1 MKLQPLSKKQRDF
14 LLHSDA
20 RINIAYGSVR
30 SGKTLVS
37 LLRWLYIVATA
48 PEGSG
53 LLMIGKTERT
63 LRRNILDLIAELVEP
78 KDYKLNSGMG
88 ECYLYG
94 KKIYLVGAND
104 ERAENKIRGIT
115 LYAAYLD
122 EATLCPESFFRML
135 LSRLSSENAILLAT
149 TNPDSPAHYI
159 KKNFIDRAGDLNL
172 KSWHFVLDDNK
183 TLPRSYVDE
192 ISKEYTGLWYQ
203 RYILGNF
210 VMAEGAI
217 YPDYQASVVPADD
230 LPKSFDTY
238 IVTCDYGTTNAFVY
252 LLVGRL
258 NGVWY
263 IIREFYYDS
272 SKSGIRVNKQQS
284 DELSKFLAGILPAS
298 VEVDPSAPAFIQQLR
313 QDYPALD
320 RTGSVVH
327 AINAVL
333 VGIQQTAQMM
343 YQGKLKI
350 SDSCTNT
357 LKEMAGYT
365 WDPKATE
372 NGEDAPVKVN
382 DHAMDCLRYAVN
394 RIAWDYS

>member
-1 MKLQPLSKKQRDF
+1 
-14 LLHSDA
+14 
-20 RINIAYGSVR
+20 
-30 SGKTLVS
+30 
-37 LLRWLYIVATA
+37 
-48 PEGSG
+48 
-53 LLMIGKTERT
+53 MIGKTERT

-78 KDYKLNSGMG
+78 NDYKLNSGMG
-88 ECYLYG
+88 ECYIYG

-135 LSRLSSENAILLAT
+135 LSRLSTENAILLAT

-159 KKNFIDRAGDLNL
+159 KKAFIDRAGDLNL
-172 KSWHFVLDDNK
+172 KSWHFTLDDNK
-183 TLPRSYVDE
+183 TLPEQYVKE

-217 YPDYQASVVPADD
+217 YPDYQRAVIAESDMPTQ
-230 LPKSFDTY
+230 FETY
-238 IVTCDYGTTNAFVY
+238 IVTCDYGTTNPFVY
-252 LLVGRL
+252 LLVGRV

-263 IIREFYYDS
+263 VIKEFYYDS
-272 SKSGIRVNKQQS
+272 SKSGIRVNTQQS
-284 DELSKFLAGILPAS
+284 AELGKFLGNILPAS
-298 VEVDPSAPAFIQQLR
+298 VEVDPSEPGFIEQLR
-313 QDYPALD
+313 RDYPAMDD
-320 RTGSVVH
+320 RAIIGH

-333 VGIQQTAQMM
+333 IGIQNTAQMM

-350 SDSCTNT
+350 SDACTNT

-372 NGEDAPVKVN
+372 KGEDVPVKVN

-394 RIAWDYS
+394 RITWDY

>member
-1 MKLQPLSKKQRDF
+1 MKLQPLSAKQRDF

-30 SGKTLVS
+30 SGKTIVS

-53 LLMIGKTERT
+53 LLMVGKTERT

-78 KDYKLNSGMG
+78 KDYSLNSGMG
-88 ECYLYG
+88 ECHIYG

-135 LSRLSSENAILLAT
+135 LSRLSSENALLIAT

-172 KSWHFVLDDNK
+172 KSWHFVLEDNK
-183 TLPRSYVDE
+183 TLPEQYIKE

-217 YPDYQASVVPADD
+217 YPDYQNAVIPKRD
-230 LPKSFDTY
+230 LPKAFDTY

-252 LLVGRL
+252 LLTART

-263 IIREFYYDS
+263 VLKEFYYDS

-284 DELSKFLAGILPAS
+284 DELKTFLDGILPDY
-298 VEVDPSAPAFIQQLR
+298 VEVDPSAPAFIEQLR
-313 QDYPALD
+313 QDYPD
-320 RTGSVVH
+320 FTTRIGH
-327 AINAVL
+327 AINTVL
-333 VGIQQTAQMM
+333 TGIQQTAQMM

-357 LKEMAGYT
+357 LKEMAGYV
-365 WDPKATE
+365 WDANATE
-372 NGEDAPVKVN
+372 HGQDAPMKVN

-394 RIAWDYS
+394 RINWDSL